1 VSRNLLPYKLR
12 KRWDEII
19 LTEGVALG
27 LSECQYLLE
36 NRMVNAILGLG
47 LIECLKH
54 FAPEDM
60 DSRKQLLGI
69 ADEKVFIQCLFSH
82 KWSLKWRHCKIRK
95 LKGLECGD
103 MLSDINLS
111 TYSFLHTAKCS
122 CLDLN
127 VAEQK
132 VEAA

>member
-1 VSRNLLPYKLR
+1 MSKNLLPHKLR
-12 KRWDEII
+12 KKWDEII
-19 LTEGVALG
+19 STEGVALG
-27 LSECQYLLE
+27 LSECRAILE
-36 NRMVNAILGLG
+36 NKIANDILGLG
-47 LIECLKH
+47 LVECLKH
-54 FAPEDM
+54 FSPEDM
-60 DSRKQLLGI
+60 DARKQLPGM
-69 ADEKVFIQCLFSH
+69 ADEMVFIQCLFSH

-103 MLSDINLS
+103 MLSGINLS